1 MLEEKEV
8 TASEETVKA
17 EEQQIAEQVAEKV
30 EQEVTEQVT
39 EEVKAQEKPLSPEEI
54 QQMVESATTKS
65 LNSFKGSFA
74 NWTAS
79 QQKELKNQI
88 DEVLNPLREQAK
100 IIEESRIQEMSPE
113 EQAEYYKSQLQ
124 KKQEAPKQE
133 PQVQQEMS
141 ADQTVLANM
150 TQDLI
155 NESGL
160 NIDIR
165 DSRVWKGYAEGMN
178 TRQAI
183 KLAEK
188 NIEAIKTPAPATQTL
203 VQEEPKVEQAPIP
216 STSGAPKSGSGRV
229 TSQADLAEM
238 MANNQIDA
246 TQFRQARKELKNQGY
261 TNL

>member
-8 TASEETVKA
+8 TASEESVKA
-17 EEQQIAEQVAEKV
+17 EEQEIAEQVAEKV

-54 QQMVESATTKS
+54 QQMVENATTKS

-88 DEVLNPLREQAK
+88 DEVLNPLREQAR

-124 KKQEAPKQE
+124 KKQEVVKEE

-141 ADQTVLANM
+141 TEQALLAQM
-150 TQDLI
+150 TQDII

-165 DSRVWKGYAEGMN
+165 DSRVWKGYSEGMT

-188 NIEAIKTPAPATQTL
+188 NIEEIKTPQQPATQTP
-203 VQEEPKVEQAPIP
+203 VQEEPKAEAPVP
-216 STSGAPKSGSGRV
+216 STNGAPKGGSGRI
-229 TSQADLAEM
+229 TSQTDLAEM
-238 MANNQIDA
+238 MANGQIDA
-246 TQFRQARKELKNQGY
+246 TQFRGLKKQLKNQGY
-261 TNL
+261 ASL

>member
-1 MLEEKEV
+1 MLEEEKEV
-8 TASEETVKA
+8 TASEESVKA
-17 EEQQIAEQVAEKV
+17 EGQEIAEQVAEQV

-100 IIEESRIQEMSPE
+100 IIEESRVQEMSPE
-113 EQAEYYKSQLQ
+113 EQADYYKSQLQ
-124 KKQEAPKQE
+124 KKQEVVQQE
-133 PQVQQEMS
+133 PQQQMTGEQ
-141 ADQTVLANM
+141 AVLADM

-160 NIDIR
+160 GIDIR
-165 DSRVWKGYAEGMN
+165 DSRVWKGYTEGMS
-178 TRQAI
+178 TRQAL
-183 KLAEK
+183 KLAEQ
-188 NIEAIKTPAPATQTL
+188 NIEAIKNPPQAAAPKA
-203 VQEEPKVEQAPIP
+203 VEEPKVEQTPP
-216 STSGAPKSGSGRV
+216 STQGAPKGKSGII
-229 TSQADLAEM
+229 TSQTDLVEL
-238 MANNQIDA
+238 MANGQINA
-246 TQFRQARKELKNQGY
+246 TEFREAKRQIKTQGY
-261 TNL
+261 ASL

>member
-1 MLEEKEV
+1 MLEEEKEV
-8 TASEETVKA
+8 TASEESVKA
-17 EEQQIAEQVAEKV
+17 EGQEIAEQVAEQV

-100 IIEESRIQEMSPE
+100 IIEESRVQEMSPE
-113 EQAEYYKSQLQ
+113 EQADYYKSQLQ
-124 KKQEAPKQE
+124 KKQEVVQQE
-133 PQVQQEMS
+133 PQQQMTGEQ
-141 ADQTVLANM
+141 AVLADM

-160 NIDIR
+160 GIDIR
-165 DSRVWKGYAEGMN
+165 DSRVWKGYTEGMS
-178 TRQAI
+178 TRQAL
-183 KLAEK
+183 KLAEQ
-188 NIEAIKTPAPATQTL
+188 NIEAIKNPSQPAAPKAVEQ
-203 VQEEPKVEQAPIP
+203 PKVEQTPP
-216 STSGAPKSGSGRV
+216 STQGAPKAKSGRI
-229 TSQADLAEM
+229 TSQTDLVEL
-238 MANNQIDA
+238 MANGQINS
-246 TQFRQARKELKNQGY
+246 TQFREAKRQIQKEGFV
-261 TNL
+261 NL

>member
-1 MLEEKEV
+1 MLEEEKEV
-8 TASEETVKA
+8 TASEESVKA
-17 EEQQIAEQVAEKV
+17 EGQEIAEQVAEQV

-100 IIEESRIQEMSPE
+100 IIEESRVQEMSPE
-113 EQAEYYKSQLQ
+113 EQADYYKSQLQ
-124 KKQEAPKQE
+124 KKQEVVQQE
-133 PQVQQEMS
+133 PQQQMTGEQ
-141 ADQTVLANM
+141 AVLADM

-160 NIDIR
+160 GIDIR
-165 DSRVWKGYAEGMN
+165 DSRVWKG
-178 TRQAI
+178 
-183 KLAEK
+183 
-188 NIEAIKTPAPATQTL
+188 
-203 VQEEPKVEQAPIP
+203 
-216 STSGAPKSGSGRV
+216 
-229 TSQADLAEM
+229 
-238 MANNQIDA
+238 
-246 TQFRQARKELKNQGY
+246 
-261 TNL
+261 

>member
-17 EEQQIAEQVAEKV
+17 EEQEIAEKVAEQV
-30 EQEVTEQVT
+30 EQQVTEEVT
-39 EEVKAQEKPLSPEEI
+39 EEVKAQEKPLSPEQI
-54 QQMVESATTKS
+54 QQMVENATTKS

-88 DEVLNPLREQAK
+88 DEVLNPLREQAQ
-100 IIEESRIQEMSPE
+100 IIEQSRVQEMSPE
-113 EQAEYYKSQLQ
+113 EQAEYYKSQLDKTKEVPQ
-124 KKQEAPKQE
+124 QE
-133 PQVQQEMS
+133 PPVQQQMS
-141 ADQTVLANM
+141 SEQTVLAEM

-160 NIDIR
+160 GIDIR
-165 DSRVWKGYAEGMN
+165 DSRVWKGYTQGMS
-178 TRQAI
+178 TRQAL

-188 NIEAIKTPAPATQTL
+188 NIEEIKNPSQQEQKPVQKEKPA
-203 VQEEPKVEQAPIP
+203 EEAPVP
-216 STSGAPKSGSGRV
+216 STTGAPKGGSGRI
-229 TSQADLAEM
+229 TSQSDLAEM
-238 MANNQIDA
+238 MANGQIDA
-246 TQFRQARKELKNQGY
+246 TQFRAARKELKNQGY